1 MSLFTAGILIIGD
14 EILSGRTQDMNAN
27 FIAKKLTSSGINLEE
42 IRVIQDQKKLIID
55 TVKLFSEKYNYV
67 FTTGGIGPTHDD
79 ITSESVAEAFNKNYE
94 INSEAFNI
102 LEKYYPEGE
111 FNISRQKMAKM
122 PSDVELIY
130 NPMTAAPG
138 FKLNN
143 VFVLPGVPKIMK
155 QMFIDV
161 LKKLKKGKP
170 KKITTINTD
179 LYESKIAPFLNE
191 IQNQFTDCSI
201 GSYPYFNFL
210 SKKGGVNIVIS
221 SWTMNSLDK
230 IEREIIEMIKFN
242 GGNFSIV

>member
-14 EILSGRTQDMNAN
+14 EILSGRTQDTNAN
-27 FIAKKLTSSGINLEE
+27 FIAKNLTSSGINLEE
-42 IRVIQDQKKLIID
+42 IRVIQDQKKIIIE

-79 ITSESVAEAFNKNYE
+79 ITSESVAEAFNKKYE

-102 LEKYYPEGE
+102 LQKYYPEGE
-111 FNISRQKMAKM
+111 FNISRQRMAKM

-161 LKKLKKGKP
+161 LNKLKKGKP

-242 GGNFSIV
+242 GGNYSIV